1 MAVIV
6 TAKGSARKP
15 IGKKDEGKKEAN
27 MAVIVTAKGSARKPI
42 GKKDEGKKEAKEKK

>member
-1 MAVIV
+1 
-6 TAKGSARKP
+6 
-15 IGKKDEGKKEAN
+15 